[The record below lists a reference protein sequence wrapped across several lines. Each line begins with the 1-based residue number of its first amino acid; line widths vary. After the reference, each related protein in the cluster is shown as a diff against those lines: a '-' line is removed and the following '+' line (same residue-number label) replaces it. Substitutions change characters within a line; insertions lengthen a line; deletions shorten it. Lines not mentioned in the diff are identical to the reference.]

1 MERNSVSSTSRTG
14 MGRYRVVEAS
24 IAAVTGIVLA
34 VTLAMFI
41 ATPFHANLS
50 VWADSTLKPYG
61 VPGAVYMIYA
71 VAFVAVLL
79 LGVMRHNVL
88 RYLLYLSWVLYLP
101 PILSFSRFDLLSPVI
116 DGGLVSPG
124 AGLPPVLVLAAGLL
138 LVCVTLAQGTVEEH
152 RALRKSYLERGAGRK
167 EVDSAIRG
175 SLKYV
180 AMALAASALLTALVS
195 VATTGLAYFGETVAP
210 SGTYWYLLFAVAGGA
225 VIAFILMIL
234 LRQGRPGDRATE

>member
-1 MERNSVSSTSRTG
+1 MARDK
-14 MGRYRVVEAS
+14 VVEAS

-41 ATPFHANLS
+41 ATPLHANLS
-50 VWADSTLKPYG
+50 TWADSTLQPYG
-61 VPGAVYMIYA
+61 VPDAVYVIYA
-71 VAFVAVLL
+71 VAIIAVLL

-88 RYLLYLSWVLYLP
+88 RYLLYLSWALYLP
-101 PILSFSRFDLLSPVI
+101 PILSFSRFDLLSSVI

-138 LVCVTLAQGTVEEH
+138 LVCVTLAQGAVEEH
-152 RALRKSYLERGAGRK
+152 RSLRKSYLERGAGRE
-167 EVDSAIRG
+167 EVDTAIRG

-195 VATTGLAYFGETVAP
+195 VATTGLAYFGESMAP
-210 SGTYWYLLFAVAGGA
+210 SGTYWYLLLAVAGGA
-225 VIAFILMIL
+225 VIAFILLFL
-234 LRQGRPGDRATE
+234 LRQGRPEIGQ